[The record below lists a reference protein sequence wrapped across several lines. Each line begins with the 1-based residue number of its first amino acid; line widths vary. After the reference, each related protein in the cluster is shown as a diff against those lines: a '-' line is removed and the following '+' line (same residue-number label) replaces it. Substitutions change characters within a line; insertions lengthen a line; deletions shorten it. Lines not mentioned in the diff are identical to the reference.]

1 MPRQQRRQPLR
12 AERDEQCVAAC
23 ADEGDGKQMGA
34 RDRALDDEGV
44 LGADRR
50 EQSGAK
56 QQAFDEGRGVE
67 HERADNLL
75 S

>member
-1 MPRQQRRQPLR
+1 MRAEHDQQR
-12 AERDEQCVAAC
+12 VAAR
-23 ADEGDGKQMGA
+23 ADDRNGEQMGA
-34 RDRALDDEGV
+34 RNRAFDDEGV

-50 EQSGAK
+50 EQAGAK
-56 QQAFDEGRGVE
+56 KQTFQEGRGVE